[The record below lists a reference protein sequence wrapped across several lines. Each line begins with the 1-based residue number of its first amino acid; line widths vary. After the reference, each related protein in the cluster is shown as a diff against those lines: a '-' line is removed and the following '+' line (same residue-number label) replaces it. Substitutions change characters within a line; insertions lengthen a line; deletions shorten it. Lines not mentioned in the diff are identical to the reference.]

1 MQRPES
7 SEQELFTNGTFEHE
21 YSNEE
26 DIVLEE
32 FTSSNCN
39 TDTDEDIVI
48 EKFGE
53 EDEKDENNEK
63 DDDEKGEDNEKDDD
77 EKGEDNEKDAIKK
90 ANEKEASSFNDM
102 ASTIYDAIVDNTLR
116 IREYVR
122 ETSYFGG
129 ILKPIT
135 SAINVEDEIIA
146 RIFIGAAIIGALK
159 KMSYLDS
166 FGYISFPQIIISI
179 IRVLVAAF
187 YPFVYL
193 SIIFC
198 EELFW
203 ENIKPNKTI
212 PQLQY
217 SNPVPQQ
224 PPRYPY
230 FQDSQLSQP
239 LR

>member
-32 FTSSNCN
+32 FTSSNRN

-63 DDDEKGEDNEKDDD
+63 D
-77 EKGEDNEKDAIKK
+77 AIKK
-90 ANEKEASSFNDM
+90 ANEKEASSFNDI
-102 ASTIYDAIVDNTLR
+102 ASTIYHAVVDNTMR

-212 PQLQY
+212 PQIQY

>member
-21 YSNEE
+21 RSNEE

-32 FTSSNCN
+32 FTSSNYDNN
-39 TDTDEDIVI
+39 TEEDIVI

-53 EDEKDENNEK
+53 ED
-63 DDDEKGEDNEKDDD
+63 DDEKGEDNEKDED

-102 ASTIYDAIVDNTLR
+102 ASTIYHAVVDNTMR

-212 PQLQY
+212 PRLQY
-217 SNPVPQQ
+217 SNPLQQ
-224 PPRYPY
+224 QRPRYPY

>member
-63 DDDEKGEDNEKDDD
+63 D
-77 EKGEDNEKDAIKK
+77 AIKK

-102 ASTIYDAIVDNTLR
+102 ASTIYHAVVDNTMR

-212 PQLQY
+212 PQIQY

>member
-39 TDTDEDIVI
+39 TNTDEDIVI

-63 DDDEKGEDNEKDDD
+63 DD
-77 EKGEDNEKDAIKK
+77 IKK
-90 ANEKEASSFNDM
+90 AKEKEASSFNDM
-102 ASTIYDAIVDNTLR
+102 ASTIYDAIVDNTMR

>member
-32 FTSSNCN
+32 FTSSNRN

-63 DDDEKGEDNEKDDD
+63 D
-77 EKGEDNEKDAIKK
+77 AIKK
-90 ANEKEASSFNDM
+90 ANEKEASSFNDI
-102 ASTIYDAIVDNTLR
+102 ASTIYHAVVDNTMR

-212 PQLQY
+212 PQIQY
-217 SNPVPQQ
+217 SNPVPKQ

>member
-39 TDTDEDIVI
+39 TNTDEDIVI

-63 DDDEKGEDNEKDDD
+63 DD
-77 EKGEDNEKDAIKK
+77 IKK

-102 ASTIYDAIVDNTLR
+102 TSTIYDAIVDNTLR

-129 ILKPIT
+129 ILKPIS

-166 FGYISFPQIIISI
+166 FGYISFPQVIISI